1 MCLQYLRVALL
12 KLERCTDPELLRINY
27 LYKVRRGDTLQI
39 KLSSLLFYE
48 LLDQNQS
55 LDNANS
61 SYLSNYFKSTEQRPY
76 TTIK

>member
-27 LYKVRRGDTLQI
+27 LYQVCRGDTLQR

-55 LDNANS
+55 LDNATS
-61 SYLSNYFKSTEQRPY
+61 SYLSNYFKSTE
-76 TTIK
+76 